1 MKEKSEEH
9 KHLEAEFYAKK
20 FYLSYSGLS
29 KLMNSP
35 TEFYKHY
42 ILNQRDN
49 LDSEGINMGK
59 AIHCLLLDRE
69 MFDNQFVVSSSN
81 IPTENTKV
89 IIDKVFE
96 LYKLVAKDTPD
107 LSVPLDDY
115 SFQILDILKE
125 INLHQSLKTDVQ
137 RLDKIINQQSKD
149 YFEYLKLAKGKTI
162 IDLET
167 YDNCILAVE
176 SIESNDH
183 LSSLLGLNESNPE
196 NVIYNEYMLKIEAD
210 DYPFGLHGILDNIK
224 VERATKTIYI
234 NDLKRTGKS
243 LVHFEESVEKYNY
256 GIQAAMYMHLVKENF
271 KEIITD
277 GWDVRFNFIVVDKF
291 NQSYAFGVSHQ
302 TMKNWT
308 YLLEEKLKE
317 VKYHY
322 LNHDYQLP
330 YAFAIGKVTL

>member
-1 MKEKSEEH
+1 MKEKTEEQ

-42 ILNQRDN
+42 ILNQKDN
-49 LDSEGINMGK
+49 LDSEYINIGK

-69 MFDNQFVVSSSN
+69 MFDNQFVISSSN

-89 IIDKVFE
+89 IIDK
-96 LYKLVAKDTPD
+96 LYAKVQDGPGLLND
-107 LSVPLDDY
+107 YQIEILEYLLDV
-115 SFQILDILKE
+115 K
-125 INLHQSLKTDVQ
+125 LHQSLKTDLQ
-137 RLDKIINQQSKD
+137 RLDKIINQQSID

-167 YDNCILAVE
+167 YDSCIFAVE
-176 SIESNDH
+176 SIESNNL
-183 LSSLLGLNESNPE
+183 LSDLLGLNEKDPE
-196 NVIYNEYMLKIEAD
+196 NVIYNEYMLKFEPTV
-210 DYPFGLHGILDNIK
+210 DYPFGLHGVLDNIK
-224 VERATKTIYI
+224 VDMKMKTIYI

-256 GIQAAMYMHLVKENF
+256 GIQAAMYMQLVKENF
-271 KEIITD
+271 KDVITK
-277 GWDVRFNFIVVDKF
+277 GWDVRFHFIVVDKF
-291 NQSYAFGVSHQ
+291 NQSYAFGVSQETMDNWESLLQ
-302 TMKNWT
+302 TKIN
-308 YLLEEKLKE
+308 E

-322 LNHDYQLP
+322 LNRDYQLP
-330 YAFAIGKVTL
+330 YAFATGKVTL

>member
-1 MKEKSEEH
+1 MKERSEED

-29 KLMNSP
+29 KLMTSP
-35 TEFYKHY
+35 TEFYRHY

-89 IIDKVFE
+89 IVDRVYAQVQE
-96 LYKLVAKDTPD
+96 TPGI
-107 LSVPLDDY
+107 LDDY
-115 SFQILDILKE
+115 QIEILGFLTE
-125 INLHQSLKTDVQ
+125 INLHQSLKTDAQ
-137 RLDKIINQQSKD
+137 RIDKIINQQSKD

-183 LSSLLGLNESNPE
+183 LNSLLGLNESNPE

-224 VERATKTIYI
+224 VEKATKTIYI

-256 GIQAAMYMHLVKENF
+256 GIQAAMYMTLVKENF

-291 NQSYAFGVSHQ
+291 NQSYAFGVSHR
-302 TMKNWT
+302 TMKDWT
-308 YLLEEKLKE
+308 CLLEEKLKE